1 MEVGTVDVV
10 LEECNE
16 LNDFSFMMKDVK
28 YPCVVIEG
36 ITSNDEIEFLET
48 EVKKRIAAW
57 QLIWW

>member
-1 MEVGTVDVV
+1 MDVV

-28 YPCVVIEG
+28 YPCVVIDG